1 MAGTELA
8 KAYVQ
13 IVPSADG
20 IKGKLT
26 SALGEEA
33 SSAGDAAGKTA
44 GNCLGSTI
52 KKIIAVAG
60 IGTALKKAISEGAN
74 LEQSLG
80 GIETLFKNSSD
91 KVIANAKKAYMTAGL
106 SANDY
111 MESVTSFS
119 ASLLQGLAGDTNKA
133 ADIADMA
140 MVDMSDNA
148 NKMGTDMQSI
158 QNAYQGFAKQNYTML
173 DNLKLGYGGTKSEME
188 RLLSDAEKFSGVK
201 YDINNLSD
209 VYEAIH
215 VIQGELDI
223 TGTTAKEAS
232 TTLSGSFNSVKA
244 AISNVLGSLALG
256 EDLQP
261 ALNGLIDTAQTFLM
275 DNLIPMVGNVLTGIV
290 GVLPNLISSLL
301 SMVPNLV
308 TTIISI
314 ATTILSQLGTI
325 LPQIVIAIVEI
336 VPQIVQALIDNIPAL
351 LKGAIEFLSAIID
364 AIPNILDALLVAL
377 PQIIETIVDGLV
389 TAIPILI
396 EGAILL
402 FNGIIQAIPKFI
414 PFLIS
419 GINGIITPLIEGL
432 IDAIPELTFGAIELF
447 MALVYALP
455 DILAA
460 LLAELPNIIS
470 SICSALI
477 DRIPL
482 LLEAAITLFMAIIAA
497 IPQIAS
503 LALTKSSTIVISII
517 DGIKSL
523 PQKVLQ
529 VFEDLKAKFISK
541 IEEIHNNAVN
551 RFNSLKDKILTPMY
565 TARDKIKEIIDKIK
579 GFFSGVKLSFPNI
592 KMPHFNITPSG
603 WKIGDL
609 LKGSIPKL
617 GIDWYAKAMNNPMIM
632 TSPTAFGV
640 NSLGQI
646 MAGGENG
653 KEVVS
658 GADTLMNMIASAVA
672 SQNGKIDK
680 RFEMLLSLL
689 YQYLPQLA
697 KTQIVLDSGK
707 LVGET
712 AKSYD
717 EVFGAMRTQT
727 SRGW

>member
-13 IVPSADG
+13 IIPSANG

-26 SALGEEA
+26 STLGGEA
-33 SSAGDAAGKTA
+33 DAAGNAAGKTA
-44 GNCLGSTI
+44 GNSLGSSI
-52 KKIIAVAG
+52 KKIIAAAG
-60 IGTALKKAISEGAN
+60 IGAALKKAISEGAN

-80 GIETLFKNSSD
+80 GIETLFKDSSD
-91 KVIANAKKAYMTAGL
+91 KVIANAKNAYMTAGL
-106 SANDY
+106 SANAY

-173 DNLKLGYGGTKSEME
+173 DNLKLGYGGTKTEME
-188 RLLSDAEKFSGVK
+188 RLLADAQKITGVK
-201 YDINNLSD
+201 YDLNNLSD
-209 VYEAIH
+209 VYSAIH

-256 EDLQP
+256 EDIKP
-261 ALNGLIDTAQTFLM
+261 ALNGLIETSKTFLM
-275 DNLIPMVGNVLTGIV
+275 DNLIPMIGNVLTGVV
-290 GVLPNLISSLL
+290 GILPNLISSLL
-301 SMVPNLV
+301 SMIPDLI
-308 TTIISI
+308 TTIINIVS
-314 ATTILSQLGTI
+314 TITSQLGAI
-325 LPQIVIAIVEI
+325 LPQIVITIVKI
-336 VPQIVQALIDNIPAL
+336 VPQIVKALIDNIPVL
-351 LKGAIEFLSAIID
+351 LTGAIEFLSAIID

-377 PQIIETIVDGLV
+377 PQIAETIAGGLV
-389 TAIPILI
+389 EAIPILI
-396 EGAILL
+396 QGAIRLL
-402 FNGIIQAIPKFI
+402 NGIIQAIPKFI

-419 GINGIITPLIEGL
+419 GIDGIIIPLIQGL
-432 IDAIPELTFGAIELF
+432 IDAIPELTYGAIELF

-455 DILAA
+455 DILVA

-470 SICSALI
+470 SICSSLI

-482 LLEAAITLFMAIIAA
+482 LFEASVTLFMAIIAA

-503 LALTKSSTIVISII
+503 LSLTKSSEIVISII

-523 PQKVLQ
+523 PQKGLQ
-529 VFEDLKAKFISK
+529 IFEDLKAKIRSK
-541 IEEIHNNAVN
+541 IEEIYSNAVN
-551 RFNSLKDKILTPMY
+551 RFNSIKEKIITPIE
-565 TARDKIKEIIDKIK
+565 TAKDKIKEIVDKIK
-579 GFFSGVKLSFPNI
+579 GFFSGLKLSLPNI
-592 KMPHFNITPSG
+592 KMPHFKIDGSFSLSPPSV
-603 WKIGDL
+603 
-609 LKGSIPKL
+609 PKFS
-617 GIDWYAKAMNNPMIM
+617 IDWYAKAMNKPMVM

-646 MAGGENG
+646 MAGGEKG
-653 KEVVS
+653 SEVVS
-658 GADTLMNMIASAVA
+658 GTDTLMNMIASAVA
-672 SQNGKIDK
+672 SQNGKIDDK
-680 RFEMLLSLL
+680 FETLLSLL

-712 AKSYD
+712 VAAYD
-717 EVFGAMRTQT
+717 EKLGNMRVQT
-727 SRGW
+727 ARGW

>member
-26 SALGEEA
+26 STLGDEA
-33 SSAGDAAGKTA
+33 SSAGDEAGKKA
-44 GNCLGSTI
+44 GSTLGSTV
-52 KKIIAVAG
+52 KKFIAAAG
-60 IGTALKKAISEGAN
+60 IGTALKKTITEGAN

-91 KVIANAKKAYMTAGL
+91 KVIANANKAYMTAGL
-106 SANDY
+106 SANAY

-119 ASLLQGLAGDTNKA
+119 ASLLQGLSGDTNKA

-148 NKMGTDMQSI
+148 NKMGTDMQFI

-188 RLLSDAEKFSGVK
+188 RLLADAEKFSGVK

-232 TTLSGSFNSVKA
+232 TTLSGSLNSVKA
-244 AISNVLGSLALG
+244 AFSNVLGSLALG
-256 EDLQP
+256 EDLKP
-261 ALNGLIDTAQTFLM
+261 ALNGLIDTAKTFLM
-275 DNLIPMVGNVLTGIV
+275 DNLIPMVGNILTGIV

-301 SMVPNLV
+301 SMVPDLV

-314 ATTILSQLGTI
+314 VTTILSQLGTI
-325 LPQIVIAIVEI
+325 LPQIVITIVEI
-336 VPQIVQALIDNIPAL
+336 VPQIVQALIDNIPTL
-351 LKGAIEFLSAIID
+351 LNGAIKFLSAIID
-364 AIPNILDALLVAL
+364 AIPDILDALLVAL
-377 PQIIETIVDGLV
+377 PQVVETIVSGLV

-396 EGAILL
+396 QGAISL
-402 FNGIIQAIPKFI
+402 FNGIIQAIPIFI

-419 GINGIITPLIEGL
+419 GIQGIITPLIEGL
-432 IDAIPELTFGAIELF
+432 IDAIPELTYGAIELF

-455 DILAA
+455 DILVA

-482 LLEAAITLFMAIIAA
+482 LLEAAVTLFMAIIAA

-503 LALTKSSTIVISII
+503 LSLTKSSEIVISII

-523 PQKVLQ
+523 PQKGLQ
-529 VFEDLKAKFISK
+529 IFEDLKEKIKSK
-541 IEEIHNNAVN
+541 IEEILNNAVK
-551 RFNSLKDKILTPMY
+551 RFNAIQEGI
-565 TARDKIKEIIDKIK
+565 TAPIKKAKETIKELIDRIN
-579 GFFSGVKLSFPNI
+579 GFFSGLKLSLPEI
-592 KMPHFNITPSG
+592 KMPHFKIDGSFSLSPPSV
-603 WKIGDL
+603 
-609 LKGSIPKL
+609 PKFK
-617 GIDWYAKAMNNPMIM
+617 IDWYAKAMNRPMIM

-640 NSLGQI
+640 NSLGQV
-646 MAGGENG
+646 MGGGEAG
-653 KEVVS
+653 PEVVS
-658 GADTLMNMIASAVA
+658 GLATLMNMISSAVA
-672 SQNGKIDK
+672 SQNGNIEKKLEVLI
-680 RFEMLLSLL
+680 SLL

-697 KTQIVLDSGK
+697 KMQIILDSGK

-712 AKSYD
+712 APAYD
-717 EVFGAMRTQT
+717 EQLGNIRVQT
-727 SRGW
+727 ERGW